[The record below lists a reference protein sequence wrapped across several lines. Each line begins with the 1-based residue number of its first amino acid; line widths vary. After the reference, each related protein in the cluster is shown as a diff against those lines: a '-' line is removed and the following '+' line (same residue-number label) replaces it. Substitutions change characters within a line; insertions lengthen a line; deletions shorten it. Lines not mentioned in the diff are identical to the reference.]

1 MDRHINHDDRIRGE
15 YHQPPQNTFEKASPK
30 HWLTTVPA
38 ALADTEIVVTL
49 SSCMPLSR
57 LRYSFISFPF
67 VLLITVQSAFAQ
79 QPVTT
84 QHMSPRQ
91 DSLNRQSQLQQ
102 FNNRFGKNDTIWSQ
116 VIIYN
121 GDTIPARTLVAV
133 DVNHVMTRAMRRRID
148 AYTRLRNAVYVTY
161 PYARKAGMILND
173 MNIQLAKM
181 NTESAKKDYIKSKEK
196 ELKKEFTDPMEK
208 LSIYQGKVLMKLINR
223 QTGNNCYDIIKEYRG
238 GFSAR
243 LWQTVAFFFG
253 SNLKQPYDPQGD
265 DHEIEIIVQ
274 EVERMYRG

>member
-1 MDRHINHDDRIRGE
+1 
-15 YHQPPQNTFEKASPK
+15 
-30 HWLTTVPA
+30 
-38 ALADTEIVVTL
+38 
-49 SSCMPLSR
+49 MPLFR
-57 LRYSFISFPF
+57 LRYRFTIIPF
-67 VLLITVQSAFAQ
+67 VLLITVQSAFGQ
-79 QPVTT
+79 QPSKALPVN
-84 QHMSPRQ
+84 PQ
-91 DSLNRQSQLQQ
+91 DSLKKPISLQQ

-121 GDTIPARTLVAV
+121 GDTIPAKSLVAV
-133 DVNHVMTRAMRRRID
+133 DVYHAMSRAMRKRID
-148 AYTRLRNAVYVTY
+148 ALTRLRNAVYVTY

-173 MNIQLAKM
+173 MNTQLAKI
-181 NTESAKKDYIKSKEK
+181 NRESEKKDYIKSKEK

-208 LSIYQGKVLMKLINR
+208 LSVYQGKVLMKLINR

-253 SNLKQPYDPQGD
+253 SNLKQPYDAQGD